1 MQTKRASAKA
11 SMYCRSCFFSSS
23 FRRMRQRRLL
33 ENLVEGVAT
42 VVPVLPS
49 PPRKQ
54 WHRHHDPAAL
64 ESPIPYVVVIFHH
77 IDRKTNNHSN
87 NIQTICDIHRHHPQH
102 GLVVLTCSSY
112 HVLQVN
118 PRSHHLATKHRHICC
133 FLHLGIVLHDDG
145 SVALRYL
152 GP

>member
-1 MQTKRASAKA
+1 M
-11 SMYCRSCFFSSS
+11 
-23 FRRMRQRRLL
+23 
-33 ENLVEGVAT
+33 
-42 VVPVLPS
+42 PVLPS

-145 SVALRYL
+145 SAGTPLSRSLVAPLFVFVCFCLFVVCLYL
-152 GP
+152 YYIYGLPPVPPTPKAER